1 MRVGAGFGTRPCVR
15 AMIPNGEES
24 TTVDIPLAPTILC
37 PHHRAGDCQ
46 TDLTPLLQSLMPFK
60 ENTSYIL
67 QLTDAVTT
75 RKCALRLDPGDAG
88 MPWERL
94 LEQCLK
100 NPRIDQLLEENR
112 ITPESAQSLSAIQ
125 DLVYVSDNDGRLHDL
140 FPGTIV
146 KQGGQVLAA
155 GAAPELVVGQ
165 AGEIDVAVIDLEID
179 RWNIGYGRNW
189 AGFNTRKWAKNEAA
203 YLGFVKSALE
213 GDLSPSKADSMLGLD
228 SAEDRLVV
236 LRSLAKRIW
245 EADFESYSRF
255 TGQKLIF
262 KTGDETVRNIIDGGG
277 GICSEKVQAL
287 KFLTDN
293 LGYESE
299 YLLAGPNAR
308 KPIPEERLRELLTTF
323 EFGFSKRFMR
333 YWQHMALLYHLDGV
347 DIIVDATNGNIPFLF
362 LEGPEAGRLL
372 NCREKVPV
380 SVRMS
385 LHEESFYY
393 HRVSQDIPENL
404 LFALEGWIPEA
415 DLIQVIENELGLII
429 SEGFFVTPLLYKNRK
444 EFLDLERQYMG
455 ACEKAGLPCVV
466 DEEWSLDSGIG
477 RQFAG
482 QHTYA
487 SEQVLAS
494 KQHLLSRYNASEGAE
509 HEAGLVVV
517 ALRS

>member
-1 MRVGAGFGTRPCVR
+1 
-15 AMIPNGEES
+15 
-24 TTVDIPLAPTILC
+24 
-37 PHHRAGDCQ
+37 
-46 TDLTPLLQSLMPFK
+46 
-60 ENTSYIL
+60 
-67 QLTDAVTT
+67 
-75 RKCALRLDPGDAG
+75 
-88 MPWERL
+88 MPWEQL

-100 NPRIDQLLEENR
+100 NPRIDRLLEENR

-125 DLVYVSDNDGRLHDL
+125 DLVYVSDNNGRLHEM

-146 KQGGQVLAA
+146 KQAGRVLEA
-155 GAAPELVVGQ
+155 GAETEVVIGQ
-165 AGEIDVAVIDLEID
+165 AGEIDVAVIDLEVD
-179 RWNIGYGRNW
+179 RWNVGYGRNW
-189 AGFNTRKWAKNEAA
+189 IGFNARKWAKNEAS
-203 YLGFVKSALE
+203 YLGFIRSALE
-213 GDLSPSKADSMLGLD
+213 QDRRPSEADSILELD
-228 SAEDRLVV
+228 SAEARRVV
-236 LRSLAKRIW
+236 LRTLAKRVW

-262 KTGDETVRNIIDGGG
+262 KTGDETVQNIIEGGG

-308 KPIPEERLRELLTTF
+308 KPVPEERLRELLTTF

-362 LEGPEAGRLL
+362 LEGPEAEGML

-429 SEGFFVTPLLYKNRK
+429 TEGFYVTPLLYKSRR
-444 EFLDLERQYMG
+444 EFLDLERQYKG
-455 ACEKAGLPCVV
+455 ACESVGLPCVV
-466 DEEWSLDSGIG
+466 DEEWSLDSEIG
-477 RQFAG
+477 REFAG
-482 QHTYA
+482 QHP
-487 SEQVLAS
+487 LAS
-494 KQHLLSRYNASEGAE
+494 GRVMASRQHLLSRYNASEGLE
-509 HEAGLVVV
+509 HEAGMVIVGLG
-517 ALRS
+517 R